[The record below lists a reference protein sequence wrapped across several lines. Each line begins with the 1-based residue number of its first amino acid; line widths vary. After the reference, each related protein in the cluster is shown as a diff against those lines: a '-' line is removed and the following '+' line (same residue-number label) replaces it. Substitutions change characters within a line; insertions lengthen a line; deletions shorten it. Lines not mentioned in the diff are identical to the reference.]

1 MSFKWIDHVVIAVK
15 HMDQAL
21 STYRDKLGLKLLS
34 TNDAPALGIKQAH
47 LDLGDGRFIE
57 LAEPLGPETP
67 VGRSIERRGEGI
79 HILAVAVENMEAAK
93 AEYESKGIQLIT
105 DDTPGGGQVFL
116 HPRSTNGVLIQLI
129 ERPS

>member
-15 HMDQAL
+15 DMDQAV
-21 STYRDKLGLKLLS
+21 STYRDKLGLKLRGI
-34 TNDAPALGIKQAH
+34 NNAPELGIKQAH
-47 LDLGDGRFIE
+47 FDLGDGRFIE
-57 LAEPLGPETP
+57 LAEPLGPETA

-79 HILAVAVENMEAAK
+79 HILAVAVENMEKAK
-93 AEYESKGIQLIT
+93 EEYESKGIQLIA
-105 DDTPGGGQVFL
+105 DGDQVFL

>member
-15 HMDQAL
+15 DMDQAV
-21 STYRDKLGLKLLS
+21 STYRDKLGLKLRGI
-34 TNDAPALGIKQAH
+34 NNAPELGIKQAH
-47 LDLGDGRFIE
+47 FDLGDGRFIE
-57 LAEPLGPETP
+57 LAEPLGPETA

-79 HILAVAVENMEAAK
+79 PILAVAVENMEKAK
-93 AEYESKGIQLIT
+93 EEYESKGIQLIA
-105 DDTPGGGQVFL
+105 DGDQVFL